1 MAKLIYENK
10 FILTKKLHAQYYKL
24 CYRKTQKK
32 TQLLAALLALITFAA
47 AAAVMLFF
55 KNVFITSVLAALGL
69 YFFFMIFFGY
79 SFRCWVDNRR
89 MQDEHGQVIVMI
101 VKFLSDNVNVK
112 VNKTS
117 FSFKYT
123 TIEKAY
129 ETDDEIILILKTAG
143 MIEHGQ
149 VLFKKGF
156 KPESEL
162 IGFKEYINRRSG
174 KKIFDMPEEVVGESV
189 GGQ

>member
-1 MAKLIYENK
+1 
-10 FILTKKLHAQYYKL
+10 
-24 CYRKTQKK
+24 
-32 TQLLAALLALITFAA
+32 
-47 AAAVMLFF
+47 
-55 KNVFITSVLAALGL
+55 
-69 YFFFMIFFGY
+69 
-79 SFRCWVDNRR
+79 

>member
-1 MAKLIYENK
+1 MIMV
-10 FILTKKLHAQYYKL
+10 
-24 CYRKTQKK
+24 
-32 TQLLAALLALITFAA
+32 LL
-47 AAAVMLFF
+47 
-55 KNVFITSVLAALGL
+55 KNVIITSILATLGL

-79 SFRCWVDNRR
+79 SFRCWVDYRR

-101 VKFLSDNVNVK
+101 VKFMSDNVDVK
-112 VNKTS
+112 VNKTG
-117 FSFKYT
+117 FSFKYS

-129 ETDDEIILILKTAG
+129 ETDDEVILILKAPG

-174 KKIFDMPEEVVGESV
+174 KKIFELPEEGVGENI
-189 GGQ
+189 G

>member
-32 TQLLAALLALITFAA
+32 TQLLAAVLALITFAV

-69 YFFFMIFFGY
+69 YFFFMIFLGY
-79 SFRCWVDNRR
+79 SFRCWVDYRR

>member
-1 MAKLIYENK
+1 MSKLIYENK
-10 FILTKKLHAQYYKL
+10 FILTKKLHSEYYKL

-32 TQLLAALLALITFAA
+32 TQVISAVLAIVTLAV
-47 AAAVMLFF
+47 AAAVMMLFR
-55 KNVFITSVLAALGL
+55 NVLITSVFATLGL
-69 YFFFMIFFGY
+69 YFVFMIFFGY
-79 SFRCWVDNRR
+79 SFRCWVDYRR

-112 VNKTS
+112 VNKTV
-117 FSFKYT
+117 FSFKYS

-162 IGFKEYINRRSG
+162 IGFKQYINRRSG
-174 KKIFDMPEEVVGESV
+174 KMIFDIPEECAGDSV
-189 GGQ
+189 DGQ

>member
-1 MAKLIYENK
+1 
-10 FILTKKLHAQYYKL
+10 
-24 CYRKTQKK
+24 
-32 TQLLAALLALITFAA
+32 
-47 AAAVMLFF
+47 MLFR
-55 KNVFITSVLAALGL
+55 NVLITSVFATLGL
-69 YFFFMIFFGY
+69 YFVFMIFFGY
-79 SFRCWVDNRR
+79 SFRCWVDYRR

-112 VNKTS
+112 VNKTV
-117 FSFKYT
+117 FSFKYS

-162 IGFKEYINRRSG
+162 IGFKQYINRRSG
-174 KKIFDMPEEVVGESV
+174 KMIFDIPEECAGDSV
-189 GGQ
+189 DGQ